1 MSENQN
7 PGNLA
12 NRDKGDRIYTARQ
25 GGLGISGGGPDYDDP
40 TQEEY
45 AGPKIV
51 PDDDNAGDEEDKA
64 FKPMTEDVSKGSGKQ
79 TTDAKGGVGVL
90 ATNAEG
96 ASGAEEVPEV
106 TNAATATGETVTD
119 PDEKEVI
126 RQGKEELKE
135 HPQSTLR
142 SGKAITM

>member
-25 GGLGISGGGPDYDDP
+25 GGLGIS
-40 TQEEY
+40 
-45 AGPKIV
+45 PKIV

-79 TTDAKGGVGVL
+79 
-90 ATNAEG
+90 G

-126 RQGKEELKE
+126 SQGKEELKE